1 MPLLIHDLGF
11 VDLRPGSQQQQD
23 ALPPPPP
30 YHYEQYNEDTPSH
43 EFRTYIQEGKL
54 EEAEQLFAKSMAED
68 PPVNLATKSHWHG
81 STPLF
86 EAARSG
92 NLAVAKWL
100 VSKGAE
106 ADQANDWGDT
116 PVNEAASMGHWD
128 VVWYLADGGANLTRA
143 MESNPH
149 SSLVLSAVRH
159 RSTEALEQLRKR
171 GVDLGARHWNGNTVM
186 RSAARSDTSSVP
198 SPDRIA
204 CSCSPTSASN
214 DR

>member
-1 MPLLIHDLGF
+1 MAGKDLDLRIMLAAIIGFVAFSMPLLIHDLGF

-68 PPVNLATKSHWHG
+68 PQVNLATKSHWHG

-100 VSKGAE
+100 VSKGADTQVVVTNTKLRGKLV
-106 ADQANDWGDT
+106 AWG
-116 PVNEAASMGHWD
+116 
-128 VVWYLADGGANLTRA
+128 
-143 MESNPH
+143 
-149 SSLVLSAVRH
+149 
-159 RSTEALEQLRKR
+159 
-171 GVDLGARHWNGNTVM
+171 
-186 RSAARSDTSSVP
+186 
-198 SPDRIA
+198 
-204 CSCSPTSASN
+204 
-214 DR
+214 